1 MIRRFQPSPVM
12 SDVAARDPLI
22 GQKLGH
28 YRLTNRIGSGG
39 MGVVYLAY
47 DEQLQR
53 EVAVKVISTGS
64 LADEPAR
71 RRFRKEALALAKL
84 NHPNI
89 ETAHEFGS
97 QGTIDFLV
105 TEYVLGTTLD
115 ERLATGSLSP
125 KDVVRLG
132 TQLAQGLSAAHEQGI
147 VHRDLKPANLRLT
160 PDGRLKILD
169 FGLAQLIS
177 KDSDLET
184 TLTLTQ
190 SGAVTGTLPYM
201 APEQLRGEAADA
213 RSDIWACGAVLYE
226 MVTGHRPFPETN
238 GPLLIE
244 AILNREPQL
253 PSKINRQVSAGLENV
268 ILKALAKEPAY
279 RYQTARELSVD
290 LERLTAG
297 VAPLAK
303 SRNRLWSPRLA
314 ASYLIV
320 LLAIAVGGYFFSH
333 RDKPS
338 TSFENAPVKPR
349 RSVAVLGF
357 KNLAGKPELAWLST
371 ALSEMLTTELAA
383 GEQLRTVPGE
393 NVARMRM
400 SLALPDADSYGKET
414 LTKIS
419 QTLGTDD
426 VVVGSF
432 VPVGTGQ
439 IRLDLRLQD
448 AIEGETLV
456 SISQKGSEDQLDE
469 LVSKAGAVLRVKLGA
484 SDLSE
489 SQSATVRASMP
500 FNPEAAR
507 LYAEGLSRLRIYDA
521 LAARGLLEKAVALEP
536 DFALTHVALASAWQG
551 LGYDTKAKEEAKK
564 AFELSK
570 GLSREDSLLVEAR
583 YHEATSDWDT
593 AVENYRTLF
602 SFYPD
607 NLNYGLQLSRAL
619 SSAGKG
625 QDALATV
632 ESLRRFPPPQ
642 RDDPR
647 IDLTEGTAAMS
658 LGDFQKVEACAA
670 RAVEKG
676 QAQGSKLLVADARL
690 GQCMAF
696 RHLGKL
702 TEAIGSC
709 QAAQSIYAATNE
721 RGGLAKVL
729 TNLAN
734 IYYGQ
739 GDLAGAKKVYE
750 EALKIYREIG
760 NLRGTAGALDN
771 VANVVGDLGDPT
783 AARKLSEESL
793 RIYREISDYTG
804 MGETLNNI
812 ATEEQ
817 VAGNYGA
824 ATKAMAGALEI
835 WRKTGNRNGIATT
848 TNNLADLLLNQGEI
862 AQAESKYQEALK
874 IFRDSSQTSNSAYP
888 LFGLGEVLSARGNL
902 AGAKDKYEETL
913 AISLQNSDK
922 HQSAVALFGLGQ
934 NFLRQGDLAAAL
946 EKHKAALA
954 IRKEIGEKGA
964 TAESTLALASLAL
977 EERHLLDAEKLA
989 QAALDEFQTEKLRDD
1004 EVLARVVLAWSLLE
1018 QHKAVESRKQ
1028 VGLAANLAS
1037 KSPIFEVRTRFAIAD
1052 AVTKSAMGDHAG
1064 AAKDL
1069 ETSLEETVTRGYL
1082 GYQYEVELALGTV
1095 EMKSGNTTA
1104 GRARLQDLEKESRA
1118 KGFHLIARK
1127 ATAAA
1132 NIFL

>member
-1 MIRRFQPSPVM
+1 M
-12 SDVAARDPLI
+12 SDVSAREPLI
-22 GQKLGH
+22 GQKLDH
-28 YRLTNRIGSGG
+28 YRITNRIGSGG

-53 EVAVKVISTGS
+53 EVAVKVISSGLLT
-64 LADEPAR
+64 DESAR
-71 RRFRKEALALAKL
+71 RRFRQEALALAKL

-115 ERLATGSLSP
+115 ERLVTGSLSP
-125 KDVVRLG
+125 KDVARLG
-132 TQLAQGLSAAHEQGI
+132 TQLAQGLSAAHEHGI

-169 FGLAQLIS
+169 FGLARLIS
-177 KDSDLET
+177 KDSELET

-201 APEQLRGEAADA
+201 APEQLRGEGADE

-226 MVTGHRPFPETN
+226 MGTGQRPFPETN

-244 AILNREPQL
+244 AILNHDPQP

-279 RYQTARELSVD
+279 RYQTAQELSVD

-297 VAPLAK
+297 VTPLAK
-303 SRNRLWSPRLA
+303 SRSGLWSPRLT
-314 ASYLIV
+314 ASYLTV
-320 LLAIAVGGYFFSH
+320 LLAIAVSGYFFSH
-333 RDKPS
+333 RGKPS
-338 TSFENAPVKPR
+338 VSFENAPFKPR

-357 KNLAGKPELAWLST
+357 KNLAGNPDLAWLST
-371 ALSEMLTTELAA
+371 ALSEMLTTELAE

-400 SLALPDADSYGKET
+400 SLVLPDADSYGRET
-414 LTKIS
+414 LTKIRK
-419 QTLGTDD
+419 TLGTDD

-448 AIEGETLV
+448 AIEGETLF
-456 SISQKGSEDQLDE
+456 SISQKGSVDQLDE
-469 LVSKAGAVLRVKLGA
+469 VVSKAGAVLRAKLGA
-484 SDLSE
+484 SGLSE

-500 FNPEAAR
+500 SNPEAAR
-507 LYAEGLSRLRIYDA
+507 LYAEGLSKLRIYDA
-521 LAARGLLEKAVALEP
+521 LAARGLLEKAMVLEP
-536 DFALTHVALASAWQG
+536 DFALTHAALASAWQG
-551 LGYDTKAKEEAKK
+551 LGYDTKANEEAKK

-570 GLSREDSLLVEAR
+570 GLSREDSLLIEAR
-583 YHEATSDWDT
+583 YREAMSDWDR
-593 AVENYRTLF
+593 AVENYHALF

-647 IDLTEGTAAMS
+647 IDLTEGTVATS
-658 LGDFQKVEACAA
+658 LGDFQKVETSAA
-670 RAVEKG
+670 RAAEKA
-676 QAQGSKLLVADARL
+676 QAQGSTLLVADARL
-690 GQCMAF
+690 GQCVAF

-709 QAAQSIYAATNE
+709 EAAQSIYAAASD

-739 GDLAGAKKVYE
+739 GDLARAKKVYE
-750 EALKIYREIG
+750 ETLTIYREIG
-760 NLRGTAGALDN
+760 NLRGTGGALDN
-771 VANVVGDLGDPT
+771 IANVVGDLGDPI

-793 RIYREISDYTG
+793 GIYREISDYTG

-812 ATEEQ
+812 AAEEQ
-817 VAGNYGA
+817 IAGNYGA
-824 ATKAMAGALEI
+824 AKKAMAGALEI

-848 TNNLADLLLNQGEI
+848 TNNLADILLNEGDI
-862 AQAESKYQEALK
+862 AQAEGKYQEALK
-874 IFRDSSQTSNSAYP
+874 IFRDSGETSNSAYP
-888 LFGLGEVLSARGNL
+888 IFGLGEVLSARGNL

-934 NFLRQGDLAAAL
+934 NFLRQGELATAL
-946 EKHKAALA
+946 EKHEAALA

-989 QAALDEFQTEKLRDD
+989 QTALDEFQTEKLRDD

-1028 VGLAANLAS
+1028 VGLAANLAL
-1037 KSPIFEVRTRFAIAD
+1037 KSHSFEVRIRFAIAD

-1064 AAKDL
+1064 AAKGL
-1069 ETSLEETVTRGYL
+1069 ETNLEETATRGYL
-1082 GYQYEVELALGTV
+1082 GYQYDVELALAMV
-1095 EMKSGNTTA
+1095 EMESGNTTA
-1104 GRARLQDLEKESRA
+1104 GRARLQELEKEASA
-1118 KGFHLIARK
+1118 KGFYLIARK

-1132 NIFL
+1132 NIFS